1 MILKFDDLSFISD
14 KFVEIEDRYNMVD
27 ATNME
32 IMSNTGISFQIM
44 FPKIEMDKSI
54 GYETDVDNDTLLILI
69 KFNLD
74 VLDDKSHSWSTMG
87 KDLKNFVDGI
97 RPFGYSGEVND
108 NWSSRR
114 PAYFTVS
121 IKKID

>member
-44 FPKIEMDKSI
+44 FPKIEMDKVS
-54 GYETDVDNDTLLILI
+54 DMKLI
-69 KFNLD
+69 
-74 VLDDKSHSWSTMG
+74 
-87 KDLKNFVDGI
+87 
-97 RPFGYSGEVND
+97 
-108 NWSSRR
+108 
-114 PAYFTVS
+114 
-121 IKKID
+121 